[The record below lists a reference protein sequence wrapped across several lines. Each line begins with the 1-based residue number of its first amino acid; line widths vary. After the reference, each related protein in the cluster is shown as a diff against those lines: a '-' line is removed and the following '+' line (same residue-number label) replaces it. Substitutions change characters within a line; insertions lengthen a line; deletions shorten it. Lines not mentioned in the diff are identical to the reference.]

1 MSENFCWIHT
11 VSAAQAEPALRHVY
25 KTISPQ
31 GKVANILQAQSLD
44 PGALAAHYTLY
55 RHIMFGPSP
64 LSRTEREM
72 IGVAVSMQ
80 NHCEY

>member
-1 MSENFCWIHT
+1 MSEQFCWIHT
-11 VSAAQAEPALRHVY
+11 VSPAEADPALRLVY

-31 GKVANILQAQSLD
+31 GRVAHILQAQSLD
-44 PGALAAHYTLY
+44 PGALAAHNTLY

-72 IGVAVSMQ
+72 IAVAVSMH
-80 NHCEY
+80 NHCKY

>member
-1 MSENFCWIHT
+1 MSENCCRIHT
-11 VSAAQAEPALRHVY
+11 VPPAQAEPALRLVY

-31 GKVANILQAQSLD
+31 GRVANILQAQSLD

-64 LSRTEREM
+64 LSRSEREM
-72 IGVAVSMQ
+72 MAVAVSMQ
-80 NHCEY
+80 NHCKY